1 MLDVTNKPIVLRVI
15 MLSVI
20 MLSVI
25 MLRVFMLSV
34 IMLRVMAPEN
44 STEQSFLM
52 TQELNHSHIT
62 VSLLM
67 HCYSVVTV
75 ISQCCLPCSNC
86 AASFY
91 RL

>member
-15 MLSVI
+15 M
-20 MLSVI
+20 MSVI
-25 MLRVFMLSV
+25 MLRVIMLSVFMLSV
-34 IMLRVMAPEN
+34 IILSVMAPEN

-52 TQELNHSHIT
+52 THELNHSHIAAA
-62 VSLLM
+62 LLM
-67 HCYSVVTV
+67 HCCSVVTV

-86 AASFY
+86 AVAFY